1 MMIDDLAATLRHHRE
16 RPALLAATRC
26 GTVAVRASAGHLA
39 DLADGYTAALHQ
51 RGLRPGDTVGVAVRP
66 GGRSLALLLAA
77 RRLGLR
83 IAALDPTAGPDV
95 LIARLT
101 LAAPALVLADA
112 AAQAVAGWARPL
124 ARRAGLDLPDL
135 ACVGP
140 VRTVGPWLP
149 GCAPRLASGGLAGR
163 RPDRLPD
170 QRDEDGDAVIV
181 FTSGTTARPRAVV
194 HTWASLDA
202 GMSAVASLVR
212 PLPGQPVLG
221 GMLFVLVPA
230 LAAGAPVALPAR
242 GGRGVA
248 RQLRLL
254 EPQATYLT
262 PPVLRA
268 ALAAGATFTGRVWS
282 GSAPVSSRLL
292 AQVKR
297 AGAAQAWGVYALTE
311 LFPAAAVE
319 AADKA
324 AFDGPGDLAG
334 ELLPGV
340 RARTDES
347 GQLLL
352 AGPAACDRYLG
363 EPRHQWVRTG
373 DVARLETSHGAQ
385 RLVLA
390 GRCKD
395 MILRGAENIY
405 PGLYEPALHVPGVS
419 CAVLVGVPAPDGDER
434 VAALV
439 ELEPGAGQRATGAAL
454 AGAFGRMGSAR
465 PDWVVYERVPLSG
478 RSRKPDRQ
486 AAARLAADRLATTG
500 MSGTG
505 STGTG
510 ALPSAC
516 ADGDFERADDI
527 NPDGPFTYRGL
538 SR

>member
-1 MMIDDLAATLRHHRE
+1 MMIDDLAASLRRDPG
-16 RPALLAATRC
+16 RPALLATTRR
-26 GTVAVRASAGHLA
+26 GTIVVRASAGHLA
-39 DLADGYTAALHQ
+39 DLADGYTVALHE
-51 RGLRPGDTVGVAVRP
+51 RGLRAGDTAGIAIRP

-83 IAALDPTAGPDV
+83 LAALDPTAGPDV
-95 LIARLT
+95 LLARLE
-101 LAAPALVLADA
+101 LARPALVLADA

-124 ARRAGLDLPDL
+124 TRRAGLELPDL
-135 ACVGP
+135 ASVGP
-140 VRTVGPWLP
+140 VLTVGPWMP
-149 GCAPRLASGGLAGR
+149 GCAPRLPLAGL
-163 RPDRLPD
+163 PSRLPD
-170 QRDEDGDAVIV
+170 HSGRGGGSGSDAIIV

-202 GMSAVASLVR
+202 GMTAVAGLVR
-212 PLPGQPVLG
+212 PLPSQPVLG
-221 GMLFVLVPA
+221 GTLFVLVPA

-242 GGRGVA
+242 TGRGVA

-254 EPQATYLT
+254 APQATYLT
-262 PPVLRA
+262 PPALRA

-292 AQVKR
+292 AQVKQ

-311 LFPAAAVE
+311 LFPAAVVE

-363 EPRHQWVRTG
+363 EPRREWVATG
-373 DVARLETSHGAQ
+373 DIASLMTRGAGPP
-385 RLVLA
+385 RVVLA

-395 MILRGAENIY
+395 MIVRDAENIY

-419 CAVLVGVPAPDGDER
+419 LAVLVGVPAPDGDER
-434 VAALV
+434 LAAVV
-439 ELEPGAGQRATGAAL
+439 ELDPSTDRRAARAELAA
-454 AGAFGRMGSAR
+454 AFGRMGSAR
-465 PDWVVYERVPLSG
+465 PDWVVYGRVPLSG
-478 RSRKPDRQ
+478 RSRKPDRP
-486 AAARLAADRLATTG
+486 AAARLVAAQLARTG
-500 MSGTG
+500 PAG
-505 STGTG
+505 
-510 ALPSAC
+510 PSW
-516 ADGDFERADDI
+516 
-527 NPDGPFTYRGL
+527 
-538 SR
+538 